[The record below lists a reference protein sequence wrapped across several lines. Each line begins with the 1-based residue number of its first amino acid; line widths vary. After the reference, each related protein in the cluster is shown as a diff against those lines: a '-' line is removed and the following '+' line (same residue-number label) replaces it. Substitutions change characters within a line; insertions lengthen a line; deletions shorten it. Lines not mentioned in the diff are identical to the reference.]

1 MTNEREENSN
11 ILLLVGLL
19 GVALALF
26 WSERKALIVS
36 PICRNWGLRPARN
49 ALG

>member
-36 PICRNWGLRPARN
+36 PICRNWGLPARN